1 MKPQPYQMTSGAPYV
16 VTKFFFVFMLAT
28 ICALIHKSWTAC
40 FANDQ
45 RSLRPRVF
53 PKACRDGVK
62 TNLLGPDGCLTI
74 TCSLQQMQRYLYK
87 ASLYLYCINNYHSKY
102 YNVSTHRD
110 TRRLSLHELIH
121 SSSFWDR
128 YCRTSRISFHCTLNC
143 WGLSELFFGN
153 SFFWQC
159 KRFDSILKLCLSGWP
174 WPFPAR
180 LPLLLSCPPKQST

>member
-1 MKPQPYQMTSGAPYV
+1 MLWFISLELRVLQMISDPCAPEFSPKLAEMGSKQIFWVLMGA
-16 VTKFFFVFMLAT
+16 
-28 ICALIHKSWTAC
+28 
-40 FANDQ
+40 
-45 RSLRPRVF
+45 
-53 PKACRDGVK
+53 
-62 TNLLGPDGCLTI
+62 I

-102 YNVSTHRD
+102 YNVSTHHD

-121 SSSFWDR
+121 SSSFGGR

-153 SFFWQC
+153 SFFRQC

-180 LPLLLSCPPKQST
+180 FPF